1 MKTHAAVACYAK
13 KPFRG
18 NRHRHEL
25 RRSLLS
31 VNLVAPCR
39 HRHVNKKL
47 ALTPWRRATSATE
60 AQGSKVSAMI
70 RRLRSIDQRWRGP
83 PPPRN
88 LPAYLQ

>member
-1 MKTHAAVACYAK
+1 
-13 KPFRG
+13 
-18 NRHRHEL
+18 
-25 RRSLLS
+25 
-31 VNLVAPCR
+31 
-39 HRHVNKKL
+39 L

-70 RRLRSIDQRWRGP
+70 RRLRSIDQSWRGP